1 MATTAELIDSI
12 DTTLQFLQANERTLP
27 DNTLRRMRGE
37 AITLGTALL
46 NDRID
51 DLTTEQVWK
60 LHDQITH
67 IDRIGY

>member
-1 MATTAELIDSI
+1 MASTAELIDSI
-12 DTTLQFLQANERTLP
+12 DTALQFMQANEKTMP
-27 DNTLRRMRGE
+27 HTTLRRMRGE

-51 DLTTEQVWK
+51 DLTTEQVVR
-60 LHDQITH
+60 LHDLIVY